1 MWRIA
6 PRPKAGAEEPPW
18 PRKPWLQGPLMGC
31 QRRARAEMALDAS
44 AEVAAGASARCDAA
58 NPLAALK
65 KRLLR
70 DWGRPHCTV
79 FLSLGAPRRAA
90 PHWMGLESGHE
101 IRLAICK
108 QEAVPPACRRR
119 SAETACAL
127 RCVLSQAGSCI
138 FPAQLLQSPT
148 HTAANRQE
156 RHSRRS
162 RVHPFLARQ
171 RRCACKIEVLATS
184 PQTPV
189 SERCRAA
196 RGKPKHSYP
205 RLL

>member
-1 MWRIA
+1 MATETMVTRCL
-6 PRPKAGAEEPPW
+6 R
-18 PRKPWLQGPLMGC
+18 PLMGF

-44 AEVAAGASARCDAA
+44 AEVAAGSSARCDAA

-79 FLSLGAPRRAA
+79 FLSVGATRRVAL
-90 PHWMGLESGHE
+90 HTMGLESGHE

-108 QEAVPPACRRR
+108 QEAVPAGLPAAQCLACLRPAMRAFTGGFMHLPGPASAKPNASGSQPPGKTFAPVAR
-119 SAETACAL
+119 SSL
-127 RCVLSQAGSCI
+127 
-138 FPAQLLQSPT
+138 P
-148 HTAANRQE
+148 
-156 RHSRRS
+156 
-162 RVHPFLARQ
+162 ARQ
-171 RRCACKIEVLATS
+171 RRCACKIEVRATS

-196 RGKPKHSYP
+196 TGKPKHSYP